1 MTTNSSRDGS
11 SPIHGYHRP
20 MGPIG
25 SNVIVP
31 MQTTS
36 SGMTVTMNKMV
47 PGQDVLDF
55 KGYFKVETFPHNS
68 VIYRPGDTQDRVYLL
83 KAGRVRLM
91 RVGKNGTRSVTAI
104 LRPGD
109 LFGDLFRPDGT
120 AIEEM
125 AIAAGEAEVW
135 SIEGRD
141 FRAQLEARPALATDV
156 IRAYA
161 DRVRALQ
168 KRVLGLTFKEVPA
181 RLAETLLTLSEA
193 HGERCPHGG
202 EMDLR
207 GITQQDL
214 ADLVGASRSFVSTLI
229 NEMKRDG
236 MLGNVGRILCIRD
249 QKALRKIA
257 SKEK

>member
-1 MTTNSSRDGS
+1 
-11 SPIHGYHRP
+11 
-20 MGPIG
+20 
-25 SNVIVP
+25 
-31 MQTTS
+31 
-36 SGMTVTMNKMV
+36 
-47 PGQDVLDF
+47 
-55 KGYFKVETFPHNS
+55 
-68 VIYRPGDTQDRVYLL
+68 VYLL
-83 KAGRVRLM
+83 KSGRVRLM
-91 RVGKNGTRSVTAI
+91 RLGKNSARSVVSI

-109 LFGDLFRPDGT
+109 LFGELFRPEGT
-120 AIEEM
+120 PIEEL

-141 FRAQLEARPALATDV
+141 FRAQLEARPALAVDV
-156 IRAYA
+156 VRAYA
-161 DRVRALQ
+161 ERVRSLR

-181 RLAETLLTLSEA
+181 RLADTLLTLAEA

-207 GITQQDL
+207 QITQQDL

-236 MLGNVGRILCIRD
+236 VLGNVGRILCIRD
-249 QKALRKIA
+249 QKALRKLA